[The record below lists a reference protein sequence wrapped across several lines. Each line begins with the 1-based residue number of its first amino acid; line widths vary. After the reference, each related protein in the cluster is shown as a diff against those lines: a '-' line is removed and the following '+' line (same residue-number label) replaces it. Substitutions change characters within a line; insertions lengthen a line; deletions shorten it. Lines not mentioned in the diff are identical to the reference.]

1 MEIPINE
8 NKLNQINILQIFE
21 LRTLANFVLL

>member
-1 MEIPINE
+1 MEIPIND
-8 NKLNQINILQIFE
+8 NKCNKFNILQIFE